1 MKFLQQD
8 TFLTKFLSRLID
20 LVTVSALWFLCSI
33 PIITIGAST
42 TAMYS
47 VTLHLV
53 FDDTSGI
60 AQTFFSSFRRNFG
73 RATVVFLAFAASG
86 LFLAADLWSAVNWDT
101 PFRMVLIF
109 MILAACWFWMAAF
122 THAFAGLAWY
132 EGKPFDVVK
141 KTFLMAMRNGVY
153 TMFIIILNVIPF
165 AFLARRF
172 ASNSFGQWLITYLLI
187 GSGTV
192 AYLSSLHLARLFE
205 PEKMKEYLGD
215 AEKENITMD
224 LKVQEAVDFLVA
236 EAKLV

>member
-8 TFLTKFLSRLID
+8 TFLTKLLSRLID

-205 PEKMKEYLGD
+205 PEKMKEIM
-215 AEKENITMD
+215 EKKE
-224 LKVQEAVDFLVA
+224 E
-236 EAKLV
+236 

>member
-205 PEKMKEYLGD
+205 PEKMKEIM
-215 AEKENITMD
+215 EKKE
-224 LKVQEAVDFLVA
+224 E
-236 EAKLV
+236 

>member
-33 PIITIGAST
+33 PIITIGAAT

-205 PEKMKEYLGD
+205 PEKMKEIM
-215 AEKENITMD
+215 EKKE
-224 LKVQEAVDFLVA
+224 E
-236 EAKLV
+236 

>member
-1 MKFLQQD
+1 
-8 TFLTKFLSRLID
+8 
-20 LVTVSALWFLCSI
+20 
-33 PIITIGAST
+33 
-42 TAMYS
+42 MYS

-205 PEKMKEYLGD
+205 PEKMKEIM
-215 AEKENITMD
+215 EKKE
-224 LKVQEAVDFLVA
+224 E
-236 EAKLV
+236 

>member
-73 RATVVFLAFAASG
+73 RATVVFLAFTASG

-205 PEKMKEYLGD
+205 PEKMKEIM
-215 AEKENITMD
+215 EKKE
-224 LKVQEAVDFLVA
+224 E
-236 EAKLV
+236 

>member
-132 EGKPFDVVK
+132 EGKSFDVVK
-141 KTFLMAMRNGVY
+141 KTCLMAMRNGVY

-205 PEKMKEYLGD
+205 PEKMKEIM
-215 AEKENITMD
+215 EKKE
-224 LKVQEAVDFLVA
+224 E
-236 EAKLV
+236 

>member
-165 AFLARRF
+165 ACLARRF

-205 PEKMKEYLGD
+205 PEKMKEIM
-215 AEKENITMD
+215 EKKE
-224 LKVQEAVDFLVA
+224 E
-236 EAKLV
+236 

>member
-73 RATVVFLAFAASG
+73 RATVVFLTFAASG

-109 MILAACWFWMAAF
+109 MILTASWFWMAAF
-122 THAFAGLAWY
+122 THAFAGLAWF
-132 EGKPFDVVK
+132 EGKTFAVIRM
-141 KTFLMAMRNGVY
+141 TFLMAMRNGVY
-153 TMFIIILNVIPF
+153 TMFIIILNALPIV
-165 AFLARRF
+165 FLVKNF
-172 ASNSFGQWLITYLLI
+172 TSGSFGQFLITYLLV

-192 AYLSSLHLARLFE
+192 AYLSSLHLARLFA
-205 PEKMKEYLGD
+205 PEKMEEFMKDKE
-215 AEKENITMD
+215 E
-224 LKVQEAVDFLVA
+224 
-236 EAKLV
+236 

>member
-109 MILAACWFWMAAF
+109 MILAACWFWMASF

-205 PEKMKEYLGD
+205 PEKMKEIM
-215 AEKENITMD
+215 EKKE
-224 LKVQEAVDFLVA
+224 E
-236 EAKLV
+236 

>member
-73 RATVVFLAFAASG
+73 RSTVVFLAFAASG

-205 PEKMKEYLGD
+205 PEKMKEIM
-215 AEKENITMD
+215 EKKE
-224 LKVQEAVDFLVA
+224 E
-236 EAKLV
+236 

>member
-73 RATVVFLAFAASG
+73 RATVVFLTFAASG

-205 PEKMKEYLGD
+205 PEKMKEIM
-215 AEKENITMD
+215 EKKE
-224 LKVQEAVDFLVA
+224 E
-236 EAKLV
+236 

>member
-20 LVTVSALWFLCSI
+20 LVTVSVLWFLCSI

-42 TAMYS
+42 TAMYD

-60 AQTFFSSFRRNFG
+60 G
-73 RATVVFLAFAASG
+73 RATIVFLAFAASG

-101 PFRMVLIF
+101 PFRMLLIF
-109 MILAACWFWMAAF
+109 MILAVSWFWMAAF
-122 THAFAGLAWY
+122 THAFAGLAWF
-132 EGKPFDVVK
+132 EGKPMAVVK

-153 TMFIIILNVIPF
+153 TMFIIILNVLPIV
-165 AFLARRF
+165 FLVRRF

-187 GSGTV
+187 GSGAV
-192 AYLSSLHLARLFE
+192 AYLASLHLARLFA
-205 PEKMKEYLGD
+205 PEKMEKMME
-215 AEKENITMD
+215 EKE
-224 LKVQEAVDFLVA
+224 E
-236 EAKLV
+236 